1 MKKPIPRLLALIL
14 AWTVLIGAPHPAEAA
29 YEPKYEAEA
38 GILYDLGLFRG
49 TDQGFELDRTP
60 KRTEALVLLV
70 RLLGKDSEAQAF
82 KEAHPFTDVP
92 AWADRYVAWS
102 YKEGL
107 TKGVSDTSFGGGDD
121 AGALMFVTFILRALG
136 YDDGAGDFSYQSAL
150 EKAVDIGLIPAGT
163 YSASSALY
171 DGSFRRDDC
180 VRLCY
185 AALTAEVH
193 GTGQTLASKLA
204 SGGAISGTAARKFG
218 LLQSH
223 FTVACV
229 GDSFTSGFGLDSPES
244 EAYPAVLSSLTG
256 EFSFTTENYSAEMVT
271 VNEESY
277 LSFAMTKAYARS
289 MKTEADIILFVM
301 GANDAIWTPEQ
312 TDLAEDFEKLLQAYL
327 KLPQKPKVIVMTP
340 PRLVGTSKFDDEM
353 AEVVRTETA
362 VAKKLN
368 LEVIDLFTFSE
379 GMSAYSSDKV
389 HLNAE
394 GHRLVAEY
402 IYKALSAILS
412 E

>member
-1 MKKPIPRLLALIL
+1 MKKPIPRLLALFL

-29 YEPKYEAEA
+29 YVPKYEAEA

-70 RLLGKDSEAQAF
+70 RLLGKDSEAQACR
-82 KEAHPFTDVP
+82 EAHPFTDVP
-92 AWADRYVAWS
+92 AWADRYVAWC

-121 AGALMFVTFILRALG
+121 AGALVFVTFILRALG

-150 EKAVDIGLIPAGT
+150 EKAADIGLIPAGT
-163 YSASSALY
+163 YNATSA
-171 DGSFRRDDC
+171 FFRDDC

-185 AALTAEVH
+185 AALTAALN
-193 GTGQTLASKLA
+193 GTGQTLAAKLA
-204 SGGAISGTAARKFG
+204 SGGAISGAAARKFG
-218 LLQSH
+218 LLPSH
-223 FTVACV
+223 FTVACI
-229 GDSFTSGFGLDSPES
+229 GDSFTSGFGLDNPES
-244 EAYPAVLSSLTG
+244 EAYPAVLASLTG
-256 EFSFTTENYSAEMVT
+256 EFSFTAENYSTEMVT

-289 MKTEADIILFVM
+289 VKTEADIILFVM

-312 TDLAEDFEKLLQAYL
+312 TDLAEDLEKLLQAYL
-327 KLPQKPKVIVMTP
+327 KLPQKPRVIVMTP

-362 VAKKLN
+362 VANKLN
-368 LEVIDLFTFSE
+368 LKVIDLFTFSE
-379 GMSAYSSDKV
+379 GMAAYSSDKV

-402 IYKALSAILS
+402 IYKALSVILS